1 MAKRAQRAAKHGD
14 ASVDAVAETGAA
26 GASAA
31 HFVVFRI
38 ADDAFAFRLD
48 AVGEILRM
56 PNLAHMPLGPRSLLG
71 LANLHGAVLP
81 VIGVRQ
87 VLGFPDAPL
96 DDAVRVIVVDQGA
109 PVAFAVD

>member
-14 ASVDAVAETGAA
+14 ASVDATVESGAA

-48 AVGEILRM
+48 AVGILQRDA
-56 PNLAHMPLGPRSLLG
+56 LA
-71 LANLHGAVLP
+71 
-81 VIGVRQ
+81 
-87 VLGFPDAPL
+87 DA
-96 DDAVRVIVVDQGA
+96 A
-109 PVAFAVD
+109 